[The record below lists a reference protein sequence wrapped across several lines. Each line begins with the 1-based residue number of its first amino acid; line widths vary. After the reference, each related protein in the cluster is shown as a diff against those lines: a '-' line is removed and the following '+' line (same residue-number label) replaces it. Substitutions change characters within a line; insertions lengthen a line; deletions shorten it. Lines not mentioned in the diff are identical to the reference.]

1 VSPWPVGGAPRYQG
15 PSTRSKAALIAI
27 LLLAAVLPFAY
38 GGRQATLT
46 PSASAVSVP
55 PVLVLDLQFV
65 EEDDTTLR
73 VVAASGDGEG
83 EVLRVLPPGEGGFM
97 RGVMRPLRRERMRM
111 EVPYG
116 DPYRLARRL
125 DGSLTLSDPGADLV
139 LELAA
144 FGATSVAAFASL
156 LDEYGASPSGSP

>member
-1 VSPWPVGGAPRYQG
+1 VSPWPGGGAPRYDG

-38 GGRQATLT
+38 GGRQSGLT
-46 PSASAVSVP
+46 PEAGAVSDT
-55 PVLVLDLQFV
+55 PVLILDLRFV
-65 EEDDTTLR
+65 EEEDTTLR
-73 VVAASGDGEG
+73 VVAADGEG
-83 EVLRVLPPGEGGFM
+83 DVLRVLPPGEGGFM

-116 DPYRLARRL
+116 DPYRLARRA
-125 DGSLTLSDPGADLV
+125 DGSLTLSDPGANLV

-156 LDEYGASPSGSP
+156 LDEYGAPPSGSP